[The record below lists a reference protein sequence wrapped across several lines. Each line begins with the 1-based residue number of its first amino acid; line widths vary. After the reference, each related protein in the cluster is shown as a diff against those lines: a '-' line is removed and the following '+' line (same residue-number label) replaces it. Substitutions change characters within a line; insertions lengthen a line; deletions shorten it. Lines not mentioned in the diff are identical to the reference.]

1 MQKPGPAAKNETEYL
16 RNQKKNDD
24 GEIKLQ
30 FNLQL
35 NKWMKNANLVCNI
48 ILTILVQT
56 AEFLSYVFNK
66 RLSCTFLHNWNSRT
80 EITLV
85 DNKVTPHMQFI
96 AYGVFPKPA

>member
-35 NKWMKNANLVCNI
+35 NK
-48 ILTILVQT
+48 
-56 AEFLSYVFNK
+56 
-66 RLSCTFLHNWNSRT
+66 
-80 EITLV
+80 
-85 DNKVTPHMQFI
+85 
-96 AYGVFPKPA
+96 